1 VSEKQRNIEAIYP
14 LSPMQEGLLF
24 HSVYAPQSAAYSVQ
38 FSYRLR
44 GSLDIASFKRAW
56 KRVIERHP
64 VLRTIFTWERQDK
77 MLQVVRKEIPLPWQ
91 DHDWR
96 GLSVDEHAA
105 RLQRLLE
112 EDRAQGFNLARGP
125 LMRLTLIRTRDD
137 VYEFVVGLHHLVL
150 DGWSVVLILNEAFAF
165 YNAFQNGADLQLKP
179 TRPFRDY
186 IAWLQRQDKQEA
198 ERFWRAR
205 LKGFTRPTPLTVG
218 HAPAPEDRRPK
229 YNEQRL
235 TLAVAQ
241 TETLR
246 AFARRARVTPN
257 TLVQGA
263 WAVVLSRYSGQEDV
277 VYGAVVSGRSAELEG
292 VEKMVGMF
300 INTLPVRVKVQS
312 KKRVADWLRE
322 IQRDQVESRLYEYSP
337 LVQVQRWSEV
347 PADAP
352 LFESLYAFENYPI
365 SASSSGSA
373 PGTLELD
380 VVQAVEQTT
389 YPLNV
394 VARMTPE
401 LSIKINYDYERFDD
415 GTIERM
421 LGHLHHILI
430 GMAQDTEQK
439 VGQLPML
446 GAKECREL
454 VEGFNR
460 PSSTVASPAL
470 TLHRLFEQQAERTPN
485 ALAVWSAGQTLTYAE
500 LNGKADYLARRLRRL
515 GVAREARVGLCGGR
529 ALEMVIALLGIWKA
543 GVAYVPLDPDYPVE
557 RLRLIADDASVRAIV
572 TWDAAELAGA
582 VAMGCGVDV
591 VKVGE
596 TDVSDGNEETE
607 SSRASDLAYVIYTSG
622 STGVPKGVMVEHRSV
637 VNLSEALA
645 REIYDGNKTAQLR
658 ASLNGP
664 ISFDTS
670 VKQLIQLLHG
680 HALYIVPDAIRL
692 DGEEMLSFIRS
703 HRLDVFDCTPSQLRI
718 LLAAGMLNEPEL
730 LPKYVLIGGEPI
742 DEQTWQMLADV
753 PGRHF
758 YNLYGPTECTVDT
771 TIAVVEG
778 PRPTIGR
785 PVTNTQLYI
794 LNRGMEPT
802 PVGVPGELY
811 VGGAGLARGYLGR
824 PELTAE
830 RFVPNQFSQRPGERL
845 YATGDIGRYLSDGR
859 VEYIGRSDNQV
870 KVRGFR
876 IELGEIERAL
886 LDHADVS
893 EAAVVMREDSPG
905 DKRLVAYV
913 VPQPARSQ
921 TFQGHERYRLP
932 NNLAVIQLN
941 PNETDHLYREV
952 FERDAYSRH
961 GITINSGAC
970 VFDVGANIGLFT
982 LFAHRAAEGV
992 KVFAFEPNPVIIDVL
1007 KLNTDLYGVDAV
1019 LFQCGLSDQTQTAN
1033 YTFYPKFSQLSGLY
1047 PDAHEDKEVVR
1058 SFIRNRER
1066 KKSRAAGAAASAR
1079 ASSIDPQMG
1088 ELIEDLLDDRFESQ
1102 NFDVSLRS
1110 FSEIVAASKVDR
1122 IDLLKINVEKAEL
1135 DVLTGIAE
1143 SDWPRIR
1150 QVVLELHNIENRLE
1164 YVINLLTERG
1174 FTVAVEQDWSLEET
1188 SRTNYYL
1195 YATREPMNGHS
1206 RNSAQSVLTF
1216 DEPFLTPDVLREY
1229 LKSKLPAYMLPAS
1242 LVLLDA
1248 LPLTPNGKVN
1258 RRALPAPETA
1268 AEPSTAKVVAPRTP
1282 AERLLIEIWSEVLG
1296 VDAGRVSIEDNFFE
1310 LGGDSILSIQVVAR
1324 AGRRGLRL
1332 TPRQLFDH
1340 PTVERLAASA
1350 GAEAAVS
1357 AGADEAEGESKA
1369 PLTPIQ
1375 RWFFEQEYP
1384 EPHHFNQ
1391 AVLLRTRPEV
1401 SAGVLDQA
1409 LTLLV
1414 SRHDALRLCFTRDD
1428 SGNWSQLVA
1437 PADDGKD
1444 ASLLLRRDLSHLPEG
1459 EEFAASVERECALA
1473 QASLDLER
1481 GPVVRAVYFNG
1492 GAGRWGRLFIA
1503 VHHLA
1508 VDGVSWRVLLEELVE
1523 VVETLL
1529 AGRQVSLPAATT
1541 PWARWAL
1548 ALVGVADQAKR
1559 ELKYWR
1565 EFPWARVM
1573 PLPVDSDGPN
1583 VVSGARSI
1591 DRELDPEE
1599 TTQLLTG
1606 LAEAYRG
1613 RVDEALLAALARA
1626 YPRWLRERD
1635 QRTVRGPV
1643 ILIDVEGHGREV
1655 ERTGVAL
1662 DLTRTI
1668 GWFTSLYPIAL
1679 EIRDEAED
1687 VGATLLRVKETVRG
1701 VPGAGLGWGLL
1712 RYVCGDGGLA
1722 EVRAWPKAEVSVNY
1736 LGRFDNVVGEGG
1748 PFAPATEFAGPT
1760 QMGRQ
1765 RRTHLL
1771 TINGLVAGG
1780 RLRVLWTYGEALHKQ
1795 ANIERLVDLHL
1806 EELRAIIE
1814 HCESPEAGGF
1824 TPSDFPL
1831 ARLDHAELK
1840 KLSSLLDDLSDDFK
1854 GRL

>member
-1 VSEKQRNIEAIYP
+1 MSKNQGNIEAIYP

-24 HSVYAPQSAAYSVQ
+24 HSVYAPQSGAYSVQ

-64 VLRTIFTWERQDK
+64 VLRTIFTWERHDK

-91 DHDWR
+91 DNDWR
-96 GLSVDEHAA
+96 GLSTDEQAA

-137 VYEFVVGLHHLVL
+137 AYEFVVGLHHLVL

-165 YNAFQNGADLQLKP
+165 YNAFQKGDDLQLKP
-179 TRPFRDY
+179 ARPFRDY
-186 IAWLQRQDKQEA
+186 IAWLQRQDKHEA
-198 ERFWRAR
+198 ERFWRER

-218 HAPAPEDRRPK
+218 QTPVTEDRRPK

-235 TLAVAQ
+235 TLTAAE

-263 WAVVLSRYSGQEDV
+263 WAVLLSRYSGQDDV

-292 VEKMVGMF
+292 VEKMIGMF

-312 KKRVADWLRE
+312 KQQVSDWLRE
-322 IQRDQVESRLYEYSP
+322 IQRDQVEARLYEYSP

-373 PGTLELD
+373 PGTLELET
-380 VVQAVEQTT
+380 VQAVEQTT

-394 VARMTPE
+394 VARMSPE
-401 LSIKINYDYERFDD
+401 LSVKINYDYERFDD

-421 LGHLHHILI
+421 LGHLRRVLI
-430 GMAQDTEQK
+430 GMGQDTEQQ
-439 VGQLPML
+439 VGQLPLL
-446 GAKECREL
+446 GAKERREL
-454 VEGFNR
+454 VEGLNR
-460 PSSTVASPAL
+460 PGSTVATPEF
-470 TLHRLFEQQAERTPN
+470 TLHRLFEQQAERTPD
-485 ALAVWSAGQTLTYAE
+485 ALAVWSAGQTLTYTE
-500 LNGKADYLARRLRRL
+500 LNEKADHLARRLRQL
-515 GVAREARVGLCGGR
+515 GVGREVRVGLCGGR

-543 GVAYVPLDPDYPVE
+543 GGAYVPLDADYPVE
-557 RLRLIADDASVRAIV
+557 RLRLIAADANMRAIV

-582 VAMGCGVDV
+582 VAMGCGADV
-591 VKVGE
+591 VRVGE
-596 TDVSDGNEETE
+596 SGVTEVNEETE
-607 SSRASDLAYVIYTSG
+607 AARVTDLAYVIYTSG

-637 VNLSEALA
+637 VNLSEALL
-645 REIYDGNKTAQLR
+645 REVYDDRKEQLR
-658 ASLNGP
+658 VSLNGP

-680 HALYIVPDAIRL
+680 HTLYIVPDEIRL
-692 DGEEMLSFIRS
+692 DGEEMLSFLRS
-703 HRLDVFDCTPSQLRI
+703 NRLDVFDCTPSQLRI
-718 LLAAGMLNEPEL
+718 LLSTGMLNKPEV
-730 LPKYVLIGGEPI
+730 LPKYVLIGGESI

-785 PVTNTQLYI
+785 PVSNTQLYI
-794 LNRGMEPT
+794 LDRDMEPT
-802 PVGVPGELY
+802 PLGVPGELY
-811 VGGAGLARGYLGR
+811 VAGAGLARGYLGR
-824 PELTAE
+824 PDLTAE
-830 RFVPNQFSQRPGERL
+830 RFLPNQFSQKPGERL
-845 YATGDIGRYLSDGR
+845 YATGDIGRYRSDGR
-859 VEYIGRSDNQV
+859 VEYVGRSDNQV

-886 LDHADVS
+886 VDHADVS
-893 EAAVVMREDSPG
+893 GAAVVMREDAPG

-913 VPQPARSQ
+913 VPQPARSR
-921 TFQGHERYRLP
+921 TYQGHERYRLP
-932 NNLAVIQLN
+932 NNLAIIQLN

-952 FERDAYSRH
+952 FERDAYSKH

-970 VFDVGANIGLFT
+970 VFDVGANIGLFS

-992 KVFAFEPNPVIIDVL
+992 KVFAFEPNPVIFDAL
-1007 KLNTDLYGVDAV
+1007 KLNIDLYGVDAV
-1019 LFQCGLSDQTQTAN
+1019 LLQCGLSDQAQTAN

-1058 SFIRNRER
+1058 SFIRNREQ
-1066 KKSRAAGAAASAR
+1066 KKARALGAGASAG
-1079 ASSIDPQMG
+1079 ATSIDPQMG
-1088 ELIEDLLDDRFESQ
+1088 ELIEDLLDDRFESR
-1102 NFDVSLRS
+1102 NFDVSLRT
-1110 FSEIVAASKVDR
+1110 FSEIVAAGKVDR

-1135 DVLTGIAE
+1135 DVLAGIAE
-1143 SDWPRIR
+1143 SDWPKIR

-1164 YVINLLTERG
+1164 YVTKLLTDRG
-1174 FTVAVEQDWSLEET
+1174 FMVAAEQDWSLEES

-1195 YATREPMNGHS
+1195 YATREPANGHA

-1216 DEPFLTPDVLREY
+1216 DEPFLTADVLRES
-1229 LKSKLPAYMLPAS
+1229 LKAKLPAYMLPAS

-1248 LPLTPNGKVN
+1248 LPLTPNGKLN

-1268 AEPSTAKVVAPRTP
+1268 AELSTTKVVAPRTP

-1296 VDAGRVSIEDNFFE
+1296 VDEARVSIEDNFFA

-1350 GAEAAVS
+1350 GAATSVS
-1357 AGADEAEGESKA
+1357 TGAGESVSGHKV

-1401 SAGVLDQA
+1401 SARVLEQA

-1414 SRHDALRLCFTRDD
+1414 ARHDALRLRFTRDD
-1428 SGNWSQLVA
+1428 AGNWSQIVA
-1437 PADDGKD
+1437 PADESE
-1444 ASLLLRRDLSHLPEG
+1444 ASSLLWRRDLSHLPEG
-1459 EEFAASVERECALA
+1459 EEFASVVERECALA
-1473 QASLDLER
+1473 QASLNLDS
-1481 GPVVRAVYFNG
+1481 GPVVRAVHFSG
-1492 GAGRWGRLFIA
+1492 GAERGGRLFIA

-1508 VDGVSWRVLLEELVE
+1508 VDGVSWRVLLEELAE
-1523 VVETLL
+1523 VVETIL
-1529 AGRQVSLPAATT
+1529 AGREVSFPAATT
-1541 PWARWAL
+1541 PWSRWAL
-1548 ALVGVADQAKR
+1548 ALVDVADQAKR

-1565 EFPWARVM
+1565 GLPWRRVL
-1573 PLPVDSDGPN
+1573 PLPVSSNGSNLVAD
-1583 VVSGARSI
+1583 ARSI
-1591 DRELDPEE
+1591 DRELDATE

-1606 LAEAYRG
+1606 LAEAYRA

-1626 YPRWLRERD
+1626 YARWLPEAH
-1635 QRTVRGPV
+1635 GGKPV

-1662 DLTRTI
+1662 DLTRTL
-1668 GWFTSLYPIAL
+1668 GWFTSIYPIAL
-1679 EIRDEAED
+1679 EIRDDAED

-1712 RYVCGDGGLA
+1712 RYVCGGAGLA
-1722 EVRAWPKAEVSVNY
+1722 EVKAWPRAEVSVNY
-1736 LGRFDNVVGEGG
+1736 LGRFDNIVGEGG
-1748 PFAPATEFAGPT
+1748 PFGPATESAGPT
-1760 QMGRQ
+1760 QMSRQ
-1765 RRTHLL
+1765 RRSHLL
-1771 TINGLVAGG
+1771 TVNGLVAGG
-1780 RLRVLWTYGEALHKQ
+1780 RLRVMWTYGGAVHKQ
-1795 ANIERLVDLHL
+1795 ADIERLVDLHL
-1806 EELRAIIE
+1806 EELRAISE
-1814 HCESPEAGGF
+1814 HCDSPEAGGF

-1831 ARLDHAELK
+1831 ARLDQAELK
-1840 KLSSLLDDLSDDFK
+1840 KLSSLLDNLSDDFK
-1854 GRL
+1854 GRV